1 MSPWWLHSIYL
12 SSPLLCK
19 MSSLTQNMLFSYKKT
34 LLSLIYQFSIGRFSY
49 ISFYVVNPP
58 RVREKLDLFKDRV
71 NVDRIIPASAGKT
84 CLMATKE
91 KLVEDHP
98 RVCGKNWA
106 IYEMGLD
113 NQGSP
118 PLLREKHNFHKANT
132 SICRITPASAGK
144 TEGLS
149 SLWMCLQDHPRVCG
163 KNRGIVQL
171 VDVSTGSPPRLRE
184 K

>member
-1 MSPWWLHSIYL
+1 
-12 SSPLLCK
+12 

-118 PLLREKHNFHKANT
+118 PRVRENITSIKRIQASVGSPPRLREKQRDCPA
-132 SICRITPASAGK
+132 CGCVYRITPASAGK

-149 SLWMCLQDHPRVCG
+149 SL
-163 KNRGIVQL
+163 
-171 VDVSTGSPPRLRE
+171 
-184 K
+184 

>member
-1 MSPWWLHSIYL
+1 
-12 SSPLLCK
+12 

-118 PLLREKHNFHKANT
+118 PRVREKHNFHKANT

-163 KNRGIVQL
+163 KNKHESQFNSCIQDRIIPACAGKTPLI
-171 VDVSTGSPPRLRE
+171 S
-184 K
+184 

>member
-1 MSPWWLHSIYL
+1 
-12 SSPLLCK
+12 
-19 MSSLTQNMLFSYKKT
+19 MLFSYKKT

-118 PLLREKHNFHKANT
+118 PRLREKQRDCPA
-132 SICRITPASAGK
+132 CGCVYRITPASAGK
-144 TEGLS
+144 INMKAS
-149 SLWMCLQDHPRVCG
+149 SIPVSRIGSSPRV
-163 KNRGIVQL
+163 
-171 VDVSTGSPPRLRE
+171 RE
-184 K
+184 KLH

>member
-1 MSPWWLHSIYL
+1 MQDKFSYTLLQVFYPTDVIVTKCLHDDFIRFTCL
-12 SSPLLCK
+12 LLCYVRCLLWHK
-19 MSSLTQNMLFSYKKT
+19 ICFFPIKKT

-118 PLLREKHNFHKANT
+118 PRVREKHNFHKANT

-149 SLWMCLQDHPRVCG
+149 SL
-163 KNRGIVQL
+163 
-171 VDVSTGSPPRLRE
+171 
-184 K
+184 